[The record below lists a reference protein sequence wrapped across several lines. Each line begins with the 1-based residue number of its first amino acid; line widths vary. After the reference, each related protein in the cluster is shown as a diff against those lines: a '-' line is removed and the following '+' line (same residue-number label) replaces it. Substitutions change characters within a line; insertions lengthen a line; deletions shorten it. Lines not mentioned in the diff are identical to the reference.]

1 MKYIVVLGDGM
12 ADEPIAALGG
22 KTPLEAANS
31 PTMDALASMGELGM
45 VQNVPP
51 GMSPGSDVANLGVLG
66 YDVRECYTGR
76 SPLEALSI
84 GVHLGEDD
92 VAIRTNLVTLSNEE
106 DFFDKTM
113 VDYSAGEI
121 TTEESEV
128 LMKAVADE
136 FDNDVVNFYSGTS
149 YRNLLVL
156 RNVGKEKAKDF
167 VLTPPHDITG
177 QHIKNHFPKGEM
189 SEVLLDVLVRSHQ
202 VLKNHPINQKKVL
215 SGQNS
220 ANNLWFWGQG
230 TAPRLDDFKSKYGV
244 KGAVISAVDLL
255 KGIAVGA
262 GMTAPEIA
270 GATGNLHTNFE
281 KKADT
286 AISLLDT
293 HDFVFV
299 HLECTDECGHQ
310 KDLEGKIKGIELI
323 DEKILTPIFKAL
335 EGKEDFKIM
344 VLPDHPTP
352 VSIGSHTA
360 DPVPYFIYD
369 SRVEKDG
376 DVYNEDTAK
385 ASGNHHLH
393 PWDLTEKFFEV

>member
-1 MKYIVVLGDGM
+1 MKYVIILGDGM
-12 ADEPIAALGG
+12 ADYPVQSLHG
-22 KTPLEAANS
+22 KTPLSVAKK
-31 PTMDALASMGELGM
+31 PMMDALAKKGELGL
-45 VQNVPP
+45 VTTVPQ
-51 GMSPGSDVANLGVLG
+51 GFTPGSDVANLGVLG

-84 GVHLGEDD
+84 GVRLGEDD
-92 VAIRTNLVTLSNEE
+92 LAIRTNLVTLSNEE

-136 FDNDVVNFYSGTS
+136 FDSDLVNFYSGTS

-156 RNVGKEKAKDF
+156 RGVGKEKAKDF
-167 VLTPPHDITG
+167 SFTPPHDITG
-177 QHIKNHFPKGEM
+177 QPIKNHLPKGEM
-189 SEVLLDVLVRSHQ
+189 SEVLLDILVRSHQ
-202 VLKNHPINQKKVL
+202 VLKNHPINQKRGL

-230 TAPRLDDFKSKYGV
+230 TAPHLDDFTSKYGV
-244 KGAVISAVDLL
+244 KGAVVSAVDLL

-262 GMTAPEIA
+262 GMTAPEVA
-270 GATGNLHTNFE
+270 HATGNLTTNFE
-281 KKADT
+281 GKADT

-310 KDLEGKIKGIELI
+310 KDVEGKIKGIELI
-323 DEKILTPIFKAL
+323 DEKILTPIFNAL
-335 EGKEDFKIM
+335 DGKEDFKIM

-369 SRVEKDG
+369 SRVEKEG
-376 DVYNEDTAK
+376 DVYNEGTAK
-385 ASGNHHLH
+385 ASGNHYLH
-393 PWDLTEKFFEV
+393 PWDLTKKFFEV